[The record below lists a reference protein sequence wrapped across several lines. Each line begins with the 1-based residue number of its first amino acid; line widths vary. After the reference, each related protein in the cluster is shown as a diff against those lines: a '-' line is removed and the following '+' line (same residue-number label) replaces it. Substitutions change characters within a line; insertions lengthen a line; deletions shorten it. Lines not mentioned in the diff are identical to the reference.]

1 MTGVESNAEAE
12 PADTA
17 SADDGV
23 PTGRTRSSPRSRWR
37 KKRWMVPFA
46 VLVLLTVTI
55 LALWLARERIAGD
68 VIEDQLAAFDLPA
81 TYEIESIGPEAAVL
95 TDLVVGDPR
104 APDFTAERVVVRL
117 EQRLGTPEI
126 GRVILTR
133 PRLYGVLRGG
143 RVSFGSLD
151 EVIYRESDA
160 PPGLPEID
168 IAIRDGRGLIETRYG
183 AIGLKLDGEGR
194 IDDGFS
200 GTIAASAPDIN
211 ADGCAIA
218 GATLYGALATK
229 DGAPSFE
236 GPLRFRSLDCG
247 DVSLAAGSAQLEA
260 RSDAALADLSGTA
273 GLRLGRASA
282 GAYAANGIGGRV
294 RASLRGDVLAV
305 EHTLA
310 LRGAA
315 SPYATAALVTLDGAL
330 RSDRSLDRLDWRGDV
345 ESNGLRLGARSDAAI
360 AELGSSG
367 AGTLVAPIAKRV
379 ADILR
384 RESRGSAFAADLS
397 ARYGPTG
404 ATLVMPRGALRG
416 GSGTRLMSLSR
427 VEAQFRDGAPPLL
440 AGNIAMGGAGLPF
453 VNGRMERRATGDTE
467 FRLAMRRYEAGGS
480 ALEIPRLTLAQ
491 ANSGALR
498 FTGEA
503 IASGPLPGGSTR
515 NLRLPIEGRWMPGG
529 ALAMWPGCTDVGFD
543 SLTLANLTL
552 ERRRLTL
559 CPPPGSAIVRNGPD
573 GLRIAAGAPS
583 LDLAGRLGSTP
594 IRLVSGP
601 VGFAYPGVITARELD
616 VSLGPVGTAARFV
629 VSGLDARFGE
639 DIAGTFSDADVTLD
653 AVPLDIGEAT
663 GNWRYRDGRLELA
676 EGSFILTDRADPDRF
691 EPLVAR
697 DATLALEDNLIT
709 AYAELRNPA
718 SDRIVTGADIRHD
731 LSTGRGH
738 ADLAIEGLRFDP
750 LLQPDDL
757 SRLALGVV
765 ANARGIVS
773 GAGRVD
779 WGANGVTSSGQL
791 TTDALDF
798 AAAFGPVKGA
808 SGTIRFTDLF
818 SLTTA
823 PGQKLRVA
831 SINPGIEV
839 LDGEVEFALRDWQ
852 FLSVEGG
859 RWPFMGGELI
869 LREVDLNFGVEE
881 ERRYVFEIVGLDAGA
896 FIDQMDIGNLGATGT
911 FDGTIPIVFDA
922 QGNGRIE
929 GGLLLSRAPGGNL
942 SYVGELTYEDLSPI
956 ANFAFDALRS
966 LDFRQMR
973 LAMDGPL
980 TGEIVTR
987 VRFDGVSQGQ
997 GALSNFITRRL
1008 AALPL
1013 QFRVNIRAP
1022 FYQLITSLKSLYDPA
1037 AVRDPRELGLLSSDG
1052 TRLLRR
1058 EVSGEEVE
1066 ERIEE
1071 DDIVPQG
1078 PGTRP

>member
-1 MTGVESNAEAE
+1 MTGVDEHAEAE
-12 PADTA
+12 LAETA
-17 SADDGV
+17 PLAEAEQGLA
-23 PTGRTRSSPRSRWR
+23 PLPRPRWR

-46 VLVLLTVTI
+46 VLVLLTITI
-55 LALWLARERIAGD
+55 IALWFSRERIAGN
-68 VIEDQLAAFDLPA
+68 VIEDQLAAYDLPA
-81 TYEIESIGPEAAVL
+81 TYTIESIGPEAAVL

-104 APDFTAERVVVRL
+104 APDFTADRVLVKLR
-117 EQRLGTPEI
+117 QRLGAPEI
-126 GRVILTR
+126 GRITLTR

-151 EVIYRESDA
+151 RVIYRESTA
-160 PPGLPEID
+160 PPGLPELD

-183 AIGLKLDGEGR
+183 AIGLKIEGEGR

-200 GTIAASAPDIN
+200 GILAASAPEIETDT
-211 ADGCAIA
+211 CRIA
-218 GATLYGALATK
+218 GASLYGALATS
-229 DGAPSFE
+229 DGVPSFD
-236 GPLRFRSLDCG
+236 GPMRFRSMECDG
-247 DVSLAAGSAQLEA
+247 VSLAAGSAQLELE
-260 RSDAALADLSGTA
+260 SDAALANFSGSA
-273 GLRLGRASA
+273 GLRLGRAEA

-294 RASLRGDVLAV
+294 RASLRGDVLAL

-310 LRGAA
+310 LRGAV

-330 RSDRSLDRLDWRGDV
+330 RSDPGLSRLDWRGDV
-345 ESNGLRLGARSDAAI
+345 EGNGLRLGAQSDAAV
-360 AELGSSG
+360 AQLGRSG
-367 AGTLVAPIAKRV
+367 AGTLVAPIAQRI

-384 RESRGSAFAADLS
+384 RESRGSSFAADLS
-397 ARYGPTG
+397 ARRGPTG
-404 ATLVMPRGALRG
+404 ATLVMPRGNLRG
-416 GSGTRLMSLSR
+416 GSGTRLLSLSR

-440 AGNIAMGGAGLPF
+440 AGNVALGGAGLPS
-453 VNGRMERRATGDTE
+453 VSGRMERRGTGATQ

-480 ALEIPRLTLAQ
+480 ALEIPRLTLSQ
-491 ANSGALR
+491 ADSGALR
-498 FTGEA
+498 FIGEA

-529 ALAMWPGCTDVGFD
+529 ALALWPDCTEIGFEN
-543 SLTLANLTL
+543 LTLANLTL

-559 CPPPGSAIVRNGPD
+559 CPPPGSAIVRNGPG
-573 GLRIAAGAPS
+573 GLNIAAGAPS

-601 VGFAYPGVITARELD
+601 VGFAYPGVMTARELD
-616 VSLGPVGTAARFV
+616 VSLGPVGTATRFV
-629 VSGLDARFGE
+629 ISGLDASFGE

-653 AVPLDIGEAT
+653 AVPLDIGGAS
-663 GNWRYRDGRLELA
+663 GSWRYAGGRLELND
-676 EGSFILTDRADPDRF
+676 GSFTLTDRADPDRF

-709 AYAELRNPA
+709 AFADLRNPA
-718 SDRIVTGADIRHD
+718 SDRIVTAADIRHD
-731 LSTGRGH
+731 LSSGRGH
-738 ADLAIEGLRFDP
+738 ADLVIADLQFDP

-765 ANARGIVS
+765 ANVSGIVS
-773 GAGRVD
+773 GTGRLD

-791 TTDALDF
+791 TTDDLDL
-798 AAAFGPVKGA
+798 AAAFGPVRGA
-808 SGTIRFTDLF
+808 SGTIRFTDLLN
-818 SLTTA
+818 LTTA
-823 PGQKLRVA
+823 PGQTLRVA

-896 FIDQMDIGNLGATGT
+896 FVDQMDIGNLSATGT
-911 FDGTIPIVFDA
+911 FDGTVPIVFDA
-922 QGNGRIE
+922 AGNGRIE
-929 GGLLLSRAPGGNL
+929 GGLLLSRAPGGNI

-966 LDFRQMR
+966 LDYRQMR

-987 VRFDGVSQGQ
+987 VRFDGVSQGE
-997 GALSNFITRRL
+997 GASSNFITRRL

-1037 AVRDPRELGLLSSDG
+1037 AVRDPRSLGLLSADG
-1052 TRLLRR
+1052 GRLLRR
-1058 EVSGEEVE
+1058 EITGEEAQ

-1071 DDIVPQG
+1071 EDIVPNG
-1078 PGTRP
+1078 ADEGS